1 MKIPSSLDPNKE
13 LATSS
18 IVWYCAAMLLMA
30 VALGICFA
38 GCWQT
43 NGFVRAG
50 YDAAGNLISEDVV
63 SKANTFSVRPQLT
76 TVIWA
81 ILLYGAMIARR
92 YIRNISNLPTLILV
106 AANIL
111 FIGSLI
117 ESFVPAQSI
126 CLFKIF
132 KWEIINISP
141 QKFLIAAVM
150 FAWVGMRALSGGA
163 IVVVGIA
170 FLSHAQELNIQLGLY
185 GTFFVLSGFMSL
197 LVQARLPYMVP
208 EGGWC
213 ASLLEDFGAV
223 RIAAAANVKALGET
237 VANASASAKGAI
249 KIGAS

>member
-163 IVVVGIA
+163 GGTPDRD
-170 FLSHAQELNIQLGLY
+170 GLFQRY
-185 GTFFVLSGFMSL
+185 S
-197 LVQARLPYMVP
+197 
-208 EGGWC
+208 
-213 ASLLEDFGAV
+213 
-223 RIAAAANVKALGET
+223 
-237 VANASASAKGAI
+237 
-249 KIGAS
+249 